1 MDKVA
6 IIGAGHVGATAGH
19 VIAQRE
25 LADVVLVDIAG
36 GVARGKS
43 IDKMQAMAIHG
54 SFVNITGTDDFAEI
68 AGSDIV
74 AVTAGFA
81 RGPGM
86 SRADLLKKNAAVI
99 ESVIGQINAHAPDA
113 IIIMVTN
120 PLDDMTTYAKELSGR
135 DRGKLFG
142 MGGVL
147 DSGRFT
153 YFISKKLQVPP
164 AAVQALVVGAH
175 GDAMIPLVELAT
187 VNGRPLKELIS
198 PEELAE
204 LADNTRRGG
213 AEIISHLQSGSA
225 YYGPGTG
232 VAKMVEAILRDTRE
246 VLPACVYLEGEYGID
261 GAAIGVP
268 AKFGNAGMLEVV
280 EVALTAG
287 EAVALRQSAADV
299 KAAVEALR
307 AGAA

>member
-6 IIGAGHVGATAGH
+6 IIGAGHVGATAAH

-25 LADVVLVDIAG
+25 LADVVMVDIAA
-36 GVARGKS
+36 GVAKGKS

-54 SFVNITGTDDFAEI
+54 SLVTIEGTDDFSRI
-68 AGSDIV
+68 AGSAV
-74 AVTAGFA
+74 VVVTAGFA

-99 ESVIGQINAHAPDA
+99 ESVIARVNEFAPES

-120 PLDDMTTYAKELSGR
+120 PLDDMTTFAYGLSGR
-135 DRGKLFG
+135 GRAGIFG

-153 YFISKKLQVPP
+153 YFISQKMRVPP
-164 AAVQALVVGAH
+164 AAVDAMVIGAH
-175 GDAMIPLVELAT
+175 GDAMIPLIELAT
-187 VNGRPLKELIS
+187 VNGVPLGESLS
-198 PEELAE
+198 RDDLEELAE
-204 LADNTRRGG
+204 RTRRGG
-213 AEIISHLQSGSA
+213 AEIISHLKTGSA

-232 VAKMVEAILRDTRE
+232 VAKMVEAVVRDTGE
-246 VLPACVYLEGEYGID
+246 VLPACVYLTGEYGID

-268 AKFGNAGMLEVV
+268 ARFGRAGMLEIVD
-280 EVALTAG
+280 VALTPT
-287 EAVALRQSAADV
+287 ETAVLQQSAADV

-307 AGAA
+307 AGRA